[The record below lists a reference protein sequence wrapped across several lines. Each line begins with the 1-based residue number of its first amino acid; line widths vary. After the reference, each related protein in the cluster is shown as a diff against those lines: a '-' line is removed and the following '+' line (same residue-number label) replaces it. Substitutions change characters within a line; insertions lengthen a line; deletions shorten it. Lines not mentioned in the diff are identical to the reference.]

1 MCLERDKTCGLLVP
15 EISGGISGDGGAIGV
30 TVVLGG
36 DIYGGNI
43 GGNIG
48 GVDNINGGNIGV

>member
-43 GGNIG
+43 GGSWCL
-48 GVDNINGGNIGV
+48 VESWWC

>member
-1 MCLERDKTCGLLVP
+1 MFCVFGSMERDKTCGLLVP

-48 GVDNINGGNIGV
+48 A